1 MLLTFDWLTALVG
14 AMTKR
19 DSKWCVL
26 ESGEENR
33 GEGSETGGN
42 IGTKQGDSSGI
53 K

>member
-14 AMTKR
+14 AMTKK
-19 DSKWCVL
+19 DSKWCVW
-26 ESGEENR
+26 ESEEKNG

-42 IGTKQGDSSGI
+42 IGTKEGDSSGI